1 MSRPARHQ
9 DGGQALLLVLA
20 FALITLALVGVV
32 GSVARVHLARHRL
45 QGLADAAALD
55 AANSLDL
62 ARFYAG
68 EAALDT
74 PGLPLDAAQV
84 QARAWAYLERSPEGD
99 RFALLAVVEPTGTPD
114 GRTAQV
120 TLSARVALPLLP
132 QAVAGADTTVPVE
145 VTAFAVA
152 RTVPQPEG

>member
-1 MSRPARHQ
+1 MTRPVRRE

-20 FALITLALVGVV
+20 FALIALALVGVV

-55 AANSLDL
+55 AAQALDL

-68 EAALDT
+68 AAALDA

-84 QARAWAYLERSPEGD
+84 RSRAWAYLERSPEAD
-99 RFALLAVVEPTGTPD
+99 RFTLLEVVQPTGTPD

-145 VTAFAVA
+145 VTAFAVSRSEA
-152 RTVPQPEG
+152 SAG